1 MKNSFRFHILL
12 IIAVLF
18 SSGLLSQ
25 GIEEQFDTLLMKKFN
40 TDEPGGTVL
49 IVKKG
54 EVIYRKAFGKANL
67 ELDVDMKPEYIFR
80 IGSITKQFTACAIL
94 KLAEEGKLSLQ
105 DDITKHIKDYPT
117 HGHTITF
124 EHLLTHTSGIK
135 SYTGMDEWTSEVRK
149 KDYSPKEL
157 IDFFKNEPMDFAP
170 GEEFRYNNS
179 AYFLLGY
186 LIEILSGTTYEAY
199 IDSVFFQPLGMHN
212 SLYGNTSR
220 IIKNRAL
227 GYQKNEV
234 DFENADFLSMTLPYS
249 AGSLLSNIDDLYI
262 WYDAVMND
270 KIISKESLE
279 KVHTTFKLNNGKPT
293 GYGYG
298 WSLGNIQGSSM
309 IQHGGGINGY
319 LTSSMYLPEEE
330 VFAAVF
336 SNCDCNPPGNLAF
349 KLAAITIG
357 KPYQWEKIEMS
368 EETLISYEGVYE
380 SEFDGEYIVSFEE
393 GGLISMRT
401 GGTKFK
407 ILPYEKDKFF
417 FEDALA
423 TLEFQ
428 RNKKGKIISVV
439 SKGTG
444 LSVTW
449 NLTDKPVPK
458 PEAIKLESDML
469 DKYVSNYQDSRHP
482 IHFSHR

>member
-1 MKNSFRFHILL
+1 
-12 IIAVLF
+12 
-18 SSGLLSQ
+18 SQ
-25 GIEEQFDTLLMKKFN
+25 GFEEQFDTLLMKKFN

-49 IVKKG
+49 VVKKG
-54 EVIYRKAFGKANL
+54 EVIYRKAFETANL
-67 ELDVDMKPEYIFR
+67 ELDVDMNPEYIFR

-94 KLAEEGKLSLQ
+94 KLMEEGKLSLQ

-117 HGHTITF
+117 HGHTITI

-135 SYTGMDEWTSEVRK
+135 SYTSMDNLKTEMRNDRTPEK
-149 KDYSPKEL
+149 L
-157 IDFFKNEPMDFAP
+157 IEYFKNEPMEFAP
-170 GEEFRYNNS
+170 GEKYRYNNS
-179 AYFLLGY
+179 AYAILGY
-186 LIEILSGTTYEAY
+186 VIEILSGKTYAEY
-199 IDSVFFQPLGMHN
+199 IDSVFFQPLDMRN
-212 SLYGNTSR
+212 SFYGSTSR
-220 IIKNRAL
+220 IINNRTA
-227 GYQKNEV
+227 GYQKNDEV
-234 DFENADFLSMTLPYS
+234 FENADFLSMTLPYS

-270 KIISKESLE
+270 KVISKESLE
-279 KVHTTFKLNNGKPT
+279 KAHTTFKLNNGKPT

-298 WSLGNIQGSSM
+298 WFIGNIQGSPM

-336 SNCDCNPPGNLAF
+336 SNCDCNPPGDLVF

-368 EETLISYEGVYE
+368 KETLISYEGVYE
-380 SEFDGEYIVSFEE
+380 SEFDGEHIVSFEE
-393 GGLISMRT
+393 GGLVSMRS
-401 GGTKFK
+401 GGTKYK

-423 TLEFQ
+423 TIEFQ

-458 PEAIKLESDML
+458 LEAQGTKD
-469 DKYVSNYQDSRHP
+469 
-482 IHFSHR
+482 

>member
-1 MKNSFRFHILL
+1 MRNSF
-12 IIAVLF
+12 
-18 SSGLLSQ
+18 
-25 GIEEQFDTLLMKKFN
+25 
-40 TDEPGGTVL
+40 
-49 IVKKG
+49 
-54 EVIYRKAFGKANL
+54 Y
-67 ELDVDMKPEYIFR
+67 
-80 IGSITKQFTACAIL
+80 GS
-94 KLAEEGKLSLQ
+94 
-105 DDITKHIKDYPT
+105 
-117 HGHTITF
+117 
-124 EHLLTHTSGIK
+124 
-135 SYTGMDEWTSEVRK
+135 
-149 KDYSPKEL
+149 
-157 IDFFKNEPMDFAP
+157 
-170 GEEFRYNNS
+170 
-179 AYFLLGY
+179 
-186 LIEILSGTTYEAY
+186 
-199 IDSVFFQPLGMHN
+199 
-212 SLYGNTSR
+212 TSR
-220 IIKNRAL
+220 IINNRTA
-227 GYQKNEV
+227 GYQKNDEV
-234 DFENADFLSMTLPYS
+234 FENADFLSMTLPYS

-270 KIISKESLE
+270 KVISKESLE
-279 KVHTTFKLNNGKPT
+279 KAHTTFKLNNGKPT

-298 WSLGNIQGSSM
+298 WFIGNIQGSPM

-380 SEFDGEYIVSFEE
+380 SEFDGEHIVSFED
-393 GGLISMRT
+393 GGLVSMRS
-401 GGTKFK
+401 GGTKYK

-423 TLEFQ
+423 TIEFQ

>member
-1 MKNSFRFHILL
+1 
-12 IIAVLF
+12 
-18 SSGLLSQ
+18 
-25 GIEEQFDTLLMKKFN
+25 
-40 TDEPGGTVL
+40 
-49 IVKKG
+49 
-54 EVIYRKAFGKANL
+54 
-67 ELDVDMKPEYIFR
+67 
-80 IGSITKQFTACAIL
+80 
-94 KLAEEGKLSLQ
+94 
-105 DDITKHIKDYPT
+105 
-117 HGHTITF
+117 
-124 EHLLTHTSGIK
+124 
-135 SYTGMDEWTSEVRK
+135 
-149 KDYSPKEL
+149 
-157 IDFFKNEPMDFAP
+157 
-170 GEEFRYNNS
+170 
-179 AYFLLGY
+179 
-186 LIEILSGTTYEAY
+186 
-199 IDSVFFQPLGMHN
+199 
-212 SLYGNTSR
+212 
-220 IIKNRAL
+220 
-227 GYQKNEV
+227 
-234 DFENADFLSMTLPYS
+234 MTLPYS

-262 WYDAVMND
+262 WYNAVMND
-270 KIISKESLE
+270 KVISKESLE
-279 KVHTTFKLNNGKPT
+279 KAHTTFKLNNEKPT

-298 WSLGNIQGSSM
+298 WFIGNIQGSPM

-336 SNCDCNPPGNLAF
+336 SNCDCNPPGDLVF

-380 SEFDGEYIVSFEE
+380 SEFDGEHIVSFEE
-393 GGLISMRT
+393 GGLVSMRS
-401 GGTKFK
+401 GGAKYK

-423 TLEFQ
+423 TIEFQ

-469 DKYVSNYQDSRHP
+469 DKYVSNYQDSRRP